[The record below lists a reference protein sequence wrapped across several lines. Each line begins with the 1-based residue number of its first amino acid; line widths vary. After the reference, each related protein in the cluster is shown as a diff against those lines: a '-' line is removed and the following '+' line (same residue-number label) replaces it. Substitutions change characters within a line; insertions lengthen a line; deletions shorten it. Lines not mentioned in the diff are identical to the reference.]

1 MTEKET
7 NMDRDLGDF
16 WKVQAQ
22 LAQTL
27 QLDIART
34 LQAKRLHGEPTDPV
48 ELHELALALCKCSEA
63 YGEAQWK
70 MEPKVEIGDAGGDS

>member
-1 MTEKET
+1 MET
-7 NMDRDLGDF
+7 DTDRDLGDF

-34 LQAKRLHGEPTDPV
+34 LQAKRLHGEPTAPLDL
-48 ELHELALALCKCSEA
+48 ERLAMALARAGEA
-63 YGEAQWK
+63 YDVAFYWQRK
-70 MEPKVEIGDAGGDS
+70 AVE

>member
-7 NMDRDLGDF
+7 TMDRDLGDF
-16 WKVQAQ
+16 WKVQQQ

-34 LQAKRLHGEPTDPV
+34 LHARRVDGTPTSTKELQDMAQALVT
-48 ELHELALALCKCSEA
+48 CSAIMASAE
-63 YGEAQWK
+63 QRQ
-70 MEPKVEIGDAGGDS
+70 

>member
-1 MTEKET
+1 MDT
-7 NMDRDLGDF
+7 DRDLGDF

-34 LQAKRLHGEPTDPV
+34 LQAKRLQGEPTAPK
-48 ELHELALALCKCSEA
+48 ELQELAHALQRCAEC
-63 YGEAQWK
+63 YDVAQWRQ
-70 MEPKVEIGDAGGDS
+70 ENPREVE

>member
-7 NMDRDLGDF
+7 NMETDRDLGDF

-34 LQAKRLHGEPTDPV
+34 LHARRVDGTPTGTKELQDMAQALLRCGEVYDVAAWRQENPREV
-48 ELHELALALCKCSEA
+48 E
-63 YGEAQWK
+63 
-70 MEPKVEIGDAGGDS
+70 

>member
-7 NMDRDLGDF
+7 NMDTDRDLGDF

-34 LQAKRLHGEPTDPV
+34 LHARRVDGTPTAP
-48 ELHELALALCKCSEA
+48 HELQEMAMALCKCNEC

-70 MEPKVEIGDAGGDS
+70 MAGEPRGEPA

>member
-1 MTEKET
+1 MNT
-7 NMDRDLGDF
+7 DRDLGDF
-16 WKVQAQ
+16 WKVLQQ

-34 LQAKRLHGEPTDPV
+34 LKAKRLHGEPTDAV
-48 ELHELALALCKCSEA
+48 ELHEIAQALCKCSEA

-70 MEPKVEIGDAGGDS
+70 LGGHEEKGDAGGDS

>member
-7 NMDRDLGDF
+7 TMDSRDLGDF

-34 LQAKRLHGEPTDPV
+34 LHARRVDGTPTAPQ
-48 ELHELALALCKCSEA
+48 ELQDIAQALCKCSEA

-70 MEPKVEIGDAGGDS
+70 MAGEPREVE

>member
-1 MTEKET
+1 
-7 NMDRDLGDF
+7 MDTRDLGDF
-16 WKVQAQ
+16 WKVQQQ

-34 LQAKRLHGEPTDPV
+34 MKAKRLHGEPTEAV
-48 ELHELALALCKCSEA
+48 ELHELAMALCKCNEC

-70 MEPKVEIGDAGGDS
+70 LEPKEEIGDAGGDS

>member
-1 MTEKET
+1 MNT
-7 NMDRDLGDF
+7 DRDLGDF

-34 LQAKRLHGEPTDPV
+34 LQAKRLQSEPTDAA
-48 ELHELALALCKCSEA
+48 ELHELAHALQRCAECYDVA
-63 YGEAQWK
+63 RWR
-70 MEPKVEIGDAGGDS
+70 MEGNERSDV

>member
-1 MTEKET
+1 MNT
-7 NMDRDLGDF
+7 DRDLGDF

-34 LQAKRLHGEPTDPV
+34 LHARRVDGTPTGTK
-48 ELHELALALCKCSEA
+48 ELQDMAQALCKCSEA
-63 YGEAQWK
+63 NSEAQWK
-70 MEPKVEIGDAGGDS
+70 MAGEPREVE

>member
-7 NMDRDLGDF
+7 TMDRDLGDF

-27 QLDIART
+27 QLDIARALHARRVDGT
-34 LQAKRLHGEPTDPV
+34 PTAPQELQ
-48 ELHELALALCKCSEA
+48 ELAMALCKCNEC

-70 MEPKVEIGDAGGDS
+70 LEPKVEIGDAGCDS

>member
-7 NMDRDLGDF
+7 TMDRDLGDF
-16 WKVQAQ
+16 WKVQQQ

-34 LQAKRLHGEPTDPV
+34 LQAKRLHGEPTAPQ
-48 ELHELALALCKCSEA
+48 ELHAIAQALVTCSAIMASAE
-63 YGEAQWK
+63 QRQ
-70 MEPKVEIGDAGGDS
+70 

>member
-1 MTEKET
+1 MNT
-7 NMDRDLGDF
+7 DRDLGDF

-34 LQAKRLHGEPTDPV
+34 LQAKRLHGTPTAPQ
-48 ELHELALALCKCSEA
+48 ELHDMAMALCKCNEC

-70 MEPKVEIGDAGGDS
+70 LEPKEEIGDAGGDS

>member
-1 MTEKET
+1 MNT
-7 NMDRDLGDF
+7 DRDLGDF

-34 LQAKRLHGEPTDPV
+34 MNAKRLHGVPTAPH
-48 ELHELALALCKCSEA
+48 ELHEMAHAMHRCAEC
-63 YGEAQWK
+63 YDVAQWRLDGN
-70 MEPKVEIGDAGGDS
+70 ERSDV

>member
-1 MTEKET
+1 MNT
-7 NMDRDLGDF
+7 DRDLGDF

-34 LQAKRLHGEPTDPV
+34 LNAKRLHGEPTAPQ
-48 ELHELALALCKCSEA
+48 ELHEMAMALVTCSAIMASAEQS
-63 YGEAQWK
+63 GE
-70 MEPKVEIGDAGGDS
+70 

>member
-1 MTEKET
+1 MTKKET

-16 WKVQAQ
+16 WKVQQQ

-34 LQAKRLHGEPTDPV
+34 MKAKRLNGEPTAPQ
-48 ELHELALALCKCSEA
+48 ELHAIAQALVTCSAIMASAEQR
-63 YGEAQWK
+63 GE
-70 MEPKVEIGDAGGDS
+70 

>member
-7 NMDRDLGDF
+7 TMDTDRDLGDF
-16 WKVQAQ
+16 WKVQQQ

-34 LQAKRLHGEPTDPV
+34 LQAKRLHGEPTAPQ
-48 ELHELALALCKCSEA
+48 ELQELAMALARA
-63 YGEAQWK
+63 GEAHDIAQANIRG
-70 MEPKVEIGDAGGDS
+70 E